1 MIDSYIN
8 EKTKIRS
15 LERFLTAGELG
26 CLVCNAYSVPRSVA
40 KLRCQILEKW
50 VKIIK
55 VKVYQNEKM

>member
-40 KLRCQILEKW
+40 KLRCQILEK
-50 VKIIK
+50 
-55 VKVYQNEKM
+55 